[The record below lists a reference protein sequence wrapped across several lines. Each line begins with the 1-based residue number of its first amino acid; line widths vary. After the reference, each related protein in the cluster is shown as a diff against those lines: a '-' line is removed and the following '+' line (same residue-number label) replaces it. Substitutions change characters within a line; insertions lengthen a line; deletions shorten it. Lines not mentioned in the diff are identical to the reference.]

1 VILYSFGIVIV
12 VISCASINHGAFF
25 LRYKSTSRE
34 RGSAV
39 KDCEMME
46 PGESRSMG
54 V

>member
-1 VILYSFGIVIV
+1 VILYSFEIVIV

-25 LRYKSTSRE
+25 LRHKSMSRE

-39 KDCEMME
+39 KDCEMMK
-46 PGESRSMG
+46 PSESRGMG